1 MIKSE
6 MTVLSHDKKWDEN
19 KVFFGFWENFTLLDL
34 TLFLTPPCK
43 IWLSSCFLAL
53 LKHLHFG
60 LWIFFYWINRMWWK
74 QSVFWFLRKFY
85 IVGSDSLLNV
95 ALSDLTFFLFFDSP
109 ETFTFWTLDIFLL
122 NKKNMMICRSEVHCW
137 QVPAVERGYI
147 ILYFGYQYFM
157 ERWDPRGF
165 WQAYRDLRVLQVAK
179 ICLW

>member
-1 MIKSE
+1 MWWKQSVFWFLRKFYIIGSDSLHNAA
-6 MTVLSHDKKWDEN
+6 LSDLTFFL
-19 KVFFGFWENFTLLDL
+19 FFGSPETITFWTL
-34 TLFLTPPCK
+34 
-43 IWLSSCFLAL
+43 
-53 LKHLHFG
+53 
-60 LWIFFYWINRMWWK
+60 IFFYWIKRMWWK

-85 IVGSDSLLNV
+85 IVGSDSLLNA